1 MNEYKHQKPRKSG
14 LKANYNGAT
23 PEQVAKVLLMKNR
36 AKPVK
41 TKKQTK
47 A

>member
-1 MNEYKHQKPRKSG
+1 MKEPRKKG
-14 LKANYNGAT
+14 RKANYNGAT
-23 PEQVAKVLLMKNR
+23 PEQVAKVLLMKDR

-41 TKKQTK
+41 AAKKGE